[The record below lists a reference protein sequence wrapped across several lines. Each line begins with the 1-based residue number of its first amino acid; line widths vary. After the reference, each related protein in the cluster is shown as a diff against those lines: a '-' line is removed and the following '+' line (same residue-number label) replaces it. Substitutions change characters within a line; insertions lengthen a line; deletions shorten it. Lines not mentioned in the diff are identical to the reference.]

1 MSVTLVYSGVILCA
15 TSWDSCL
22 CSSLT
27 TYNDNNVP
35 RWQQVEYPASL
46 PAPGE
51 NINKAG
57 AKGPETIRLQL
68 AAHMTHRGV
77 HTCLTH
83 SGVIKTCHIG
93 NISVIIQT
101 CCYFCFLVMRLAPC
115 TSKTS
120 HQECHSHLFA
130 PPQLMCKGATARPKC
145 IWSCKTL
152 TRKFPVLYKTEATP
166 FKPPEGWLGWIITCQ
181 TVSLRHS
188 GLVQAVAQKIYFPSR
203 WHNRTL

>member
-35 RWQQVEYPASL
+35 CWQQVEYPASL
-46 PAPGE
+46 PAPWE
-51 NINKAG
+51 NINKTG

-77 HTCLTH
+77 HNCLTH
-83 SGVIKTCHIG
+83 SGVIKTLATYQWLFKPVATSASWLWGLHLARPKQATR
-93 NISVIIQT
+93 SVTAT
-101 CCYFCFLVMRLAPC
+101 C
-115 TSKTS
+115 
-120 HQECHSHLFA
+120 
-130 PPQLMCKGATARPKC
+130 PPPMCKGATAGPKC

-152 TRKFPVLYKTEATP
+152 TRKFPVLDKTEATL

-181 TVSLRHS
+181 TVSLRRS
-188 GLVQAVAQKIYFPSR
+188 GLLQAVARKIYFPSR
-203 WHNRTL
+203 WHTHTL